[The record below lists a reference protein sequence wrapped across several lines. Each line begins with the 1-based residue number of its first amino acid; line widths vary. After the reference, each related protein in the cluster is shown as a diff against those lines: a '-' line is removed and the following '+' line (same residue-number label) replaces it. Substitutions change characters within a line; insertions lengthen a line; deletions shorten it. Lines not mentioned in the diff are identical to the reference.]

1 MKHSLNIFVLG
12 LCCMMAASAA
22 YASGKKDKTASETK
36 EAASEV
42 VKETVADAEETVA
55 AGASSASVPETAS
68 GNVLRVGSLNGP
80 SSIPVAYMHE
90 NMPELGGTT
99 ATFELCATPVVELP
113 KLLKGELDIGFL
125 PPNAAAKVYTKNN
138 GALIALGITGNG
150 NIYLLTTDKTYTSI
164 ESLKG
169 KKIAAAGQGSTPE
182 YMFRWILGKK
192 NIGIGDG
199 ADMVNIDFS
208 IPTAELA
215 AALISGKVSYALLPE
230 PFATVASMKSADVK
244 RVVDLQS
251 EYEQIEGKGAVYPL
265 TLLVCRASYAKEHAD
280 VVAKFI
286 AAYKTA
292 TEWTNANPA
301 KAGVL
306 VQKYT
311 LGLLAP
317 IAAKSIPTSSFVWTD
332 AQSGRGS
339 IEKLLNIYL
348 SVAPES
354 VGGALPADGF
364 YFSK

>member
-1 MKHSLNIFVLG
+1 MKHSLNTFVLG
-12 LCCMMAASAA
+12 VCCMMAASAA
-22 YASGKKDKTASETK
+22 FASGKKDTSVSETK
-36 EAASEV
+36 DTASAV
-42 VKETVADAEETVA
+42 VKEAAAVTAETAVSDI
-55 AGASSASVPETAS
+55 SSASGSSAAA

-90 NMPELGGTT
+90 NAPDLGGTT

-150 NIYLLTTDKTYTSI
+150 NIYLLTTDKSYTSI

-169 KKIAAAGQGSTPE
+169 KKIAAAGQGAAPE

-192 NIGIGDG
+192 NIGIGDS

-208 IPTAELA
+208 IPTAEIA
-215 AALISGKVSYALLPE
+215 AALISGKVSYALLTE

-265 TLLVCRASYAKEHAD
+265 TLLVCRAAYAKEHAD

-339 IEKLLNIYL
+339 IERLLAIYL
-348 SVAPES
+348 SVVPES
-354 VGGALPADGF
+354 AGGALPADGF